1 MSDTKKNKDIPKNTT
16 RKRCPT
22 GERRD
27 KITNKCVPNKTKVD
41 FVPTSSQDVARLNEL
56 TELFKKRQL
65 KTGDLR
71 NMVSDLIGE
80 ERNLHKNEVNGIRLS
95 NDLIHYIVFL
105 ENTQRNSSSNGT
117 DIETKPSP
125 DTEPTVETKPS
136 PETEPTVETKS
147 SPDTEPT
154 VETKSSPDTKSTVEA
169 PIEKEPTTVD
179 KLPNMEI
186 NISDD
191 VQELQDKIGIEPEDM
206 DSKEYN
212 EFLFNKEKIEHENSK
227 IENTYDFLY
236 PDINDPDFSRK
247 IALHKEFNDTQY
259 DGTIKDIKKQSELL
273 CNADFELLPHQM
285 FVKNFLSLQTP
296 YNSLLLYHGL
306 GTGKTC
312 SAIGIA
318 EEMRSFMKQV
328 GVAQKILIV
337 ASPNVQNN
345 FRLQL
350 FDERKLKLDG
360 EIWNIDSCVGNSLL
374 KEVNPTNLKGITKE
388 KIISFVNSIINK
400 YYSFVGYTELAHYIQ
415 KKTSIPEGVS
425 YTQQQRKQFKRKR
438 IKKYFDNR
446 LIIIDEVH
454 NIRQGDDNKDKKK
467 TSSLLLKLCRYT
479 NNMRF
484 LLLSATPM
492 YNSYKEIIWLTNL
505 MNANDGRSVISESD
519 IFDKNGKFIIQA
531 EDSQLEGG
539 RELLMRKL
547 TGYVSFVR
555 GENPYSFPY
564 RIYPET
570 FDTTRALDIDNYPS
584 KQMNGKEIET
594 PLQHIPIYTTDIGEY
609 QSNGYKFIID
619 TLFMNKKTSIKV
631 DSMTQLPTFANME
644 SFGYTQ
650 LERPLQ
656 SLDIVY
662 PNTEL
667 DNVINGIKNTMNPE
681 DIVKRMVGKNGLMNV
696 VTYQTTDNS
705 RHNFAYKPSTL
716 EKYGRIFSPSNI
728 SKYSGKISSICKTI
742 INSTGVVIVYSQY
755 IDGGVVP
762 FALALEEMGF
772 SRYGSAYNTKSLFS
786 EPPTEPIDSLSMKPK
801 STFTNIDEFKP
812 AKYVMITGDKLFS
825 PDNLSDIKYIT
836 NPENKNGEN
845 VKVIL
850 ITKAAA
856 EGLDFK
862 NVRQVHIMEPWYNMN
877 RPEQIIGRGV
887 RNLSHCGLPF
897 EQRNVE
903 IYLHGTTPSNDTEH
917 ADLYVYRFAE
927 KKASLIGNVTRLMKE
942 ISVDCQLNIGQTNF
956 TIDQLLEEA
965 GNQDITIKLSSN
977 PKEDTPFKIGDKP
990 FTAICD
996 YMEDCNF
1003 KCYPNATINSD
1014 DVTQN
1019 TYSEEYA
1026 RIGFSSI
1033 VKRIRQLF
1041 KEQFFYKR
1049 DDFINSI
1056 NVVKKFPKEQID
1068 FAITR
1073 FVGNKNEIIVDKYGR
1088 NGYLINKG
1096 EYYVFQPMEI
1106 TDEYTSLIER
1116 SIPIPYKRKSL
1127 ELELPTKTMS
1137 NNTIIEQEMDNIIEE
1152 KKSYSE
1158 IISTLTQNILSATLD
1173 INTQINDDGNDTEIT
1188 PIPSKK
1194 RKIKEIV
1201 NWYNSYRKVTHI
1213 LQANDFTESQIY
1225 DFIIEHYIDTLSI
1238 VDKVTVINH
1247 IFKSDTQLSNDEK
1260 IIKSYFQ
1267 RYINDTDN
1275 VIILFDISSDSTERI
1290 QIYTFN
1296 ADHSPIWS
1304 KVERDTRIQYKNE
1317 INNFVVTNHSN
1328 VHTSIYGFMAADKKN
1343 NIVFKTRENNTTG
1356 SGFNCSSKDAIIKKI
1371 NKLPI
1376 TLIADSTGITEHQ
1389 YCILYELL
1397 FRKLN
1402 RDNYKQKRWLFDM
1415 VSYDKDSKRNTFF
1428 CYPTR

>member
-1 MSDTKKNKDIPKNTT
+1 MSDTKKTKDIPKNIT
-16 RKRCPT
+16 RKRCPA

-27 KITNKCVPNKTKVD
+27 KITNKCVQNKVKVD

-65 KTGDLR
+65 KNNDLR

-105 ENTQRNSSSNGT
+105 ENTKRNSLSNGT
-117 DIETKPSP
+117 E
-125 DTEPTVETKPS
+125 
-136 PETEPTVETKS
+136 VETKS
-147 SPDTEPT
+147 SPDTESI
-154 VETKSSPDTKSTVEA
+154 VETKSSPDTESIVETKSSPDTESIVETKSS
-169 PIEKEPTTVD
+169 PDTETSIEKESTIIRE
-179 KLPNMEI
+179 LPNMEI
-186 NISDD
+186 KISDD

-236 PDINDPDFSRK
+236 PDINDSDFSRK

-467 TSSLLLKLCRYT
+467 TSSLLLKLCKYT

-505 MNANDGRSVISESD
+505 MNANDGRSVISDSD
-519 IFDKNGKFIIQA
+519 IFDKNGDFIKQSN
-531 EDSQLEGG
+531 DSQLEGG

-584 KQMNGKEIET
+584 KQMNGKEIEN

-696 VTYQTTDNS
+696 VTYQTTDNG
-705 RHNFAYKPSTL
+705 RHNFTYKPNTL

-728 SKYSGKISSICKTI
+728 SKYSGKISSICNTI
-742 INSTGVVIVYSQY
+742 TNSIGIIIVYSQY

-903 IYLHGTTPSNDTEH
+903 IYLHCTTPHNDTEH

-965 GNQDITIKLSSN
+965 GNQDITIKLSS
-977 PKEDTPFKIGDKP
+977 KHAEDTPFKIGDKP

-1073 FVGNKNEIIVDKYGR
+1073 FIGNKNEIIVDKYGR

-1116 SIPIPYKRKSL
+1116 SIPIPYRRNSL
-1127 ELELPTKTMS
+1127 ELELPTKTIS
-1137 NNTIIEQEMDNIIEE
+1137 NDATVGDKMDNIIEE
-1152 KKSYSE
+1152 RKSYSE
-1158 IISTLTQNILSATLD
+1158 IISILTQNILSATVD
-1173 INTQINDDGNDTEIT
+1173 IDTRTKDDNNKTEIAT
-1188 PIPSKK
+1188 PTGKK
-1194 RKIKEIV
+1194 RKIKEII
-1201 NWYNSYRKVTHI
+1201 NWYNSYRKITPI
-1213 LQANDFTESQIY
+1213 LHTNNFTDSQIY
-1225 DFIIEHYIDTLSI
+1225 EFIIEHYIDTLPI
-1238 VDKVTVINH
+1238 LDKVTLINN
-1247 IFKSDTQLSNDEK
+1247 IFKSNPELSNDEK

-1275 VIILFDISSDSTERI
+1275 VIIMFDISDDSTERI
-1290 QIYTFN
+1290 QIYTLN
-1296 ADHSPIWS
+1296 QEHSPIWN

-1317 INNFVVTNHSN
+1317 ITNFVITNHSN
-1328 VHTSIYGFMAADKKN
+1328 VNTSIFGFMATDKKH
-1343 NIVFKTRENNTTG
+1343 NIVFKTRENNASG
-1356 SGFNCSSKDAIIKKI
+1356 SGFNCSSKEAILKKI

-1376 TLIADSTGITEHQ
+1376 SVVADSNETTEHQ
-1389 YCILYELL
+1389 YCVLYELL

-1402 RDNYKQKRWLFDM
+1402 RDKYNKKRWLFDM
-1415 VSYDKDSKRNTFF
+1415 VSYDKDNKRNTFF
-1428 CYPTR
+1428 CYPTVQIEN